1 MSQAKILTSTE
12 LRRVLDHIS
21 TRPHAERNRAM
32 VLCSHLAGMRVK
44 EIAALRYSDVV
55 NADGT
60 IKDEI
65 YLSGD
70 RPRADTPERSMS
82 ALNCRRKSKR
92 MSQQFHRGIV
102 TNLYFSRKNVG
113 PRDLVRTRPVSFF
126 THFIKLSE
134 SRGQVRTVAEGDG

>member
-65 YLSGD
+65 YLSRD

-102 TNLYFSRKNVG
+102 TNLYLSRKNVG
-113 PRDLVRTRPVSFF
+113 SRDLVRTG
-126 THFIKLSE
+126 I
-134 SRGQVRTVAEGDG
+134 